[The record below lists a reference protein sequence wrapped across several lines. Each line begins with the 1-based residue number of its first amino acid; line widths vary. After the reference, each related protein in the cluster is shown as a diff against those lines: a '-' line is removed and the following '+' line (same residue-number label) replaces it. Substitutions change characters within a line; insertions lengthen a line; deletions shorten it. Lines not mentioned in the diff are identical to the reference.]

1 MSDFFFF
8 RRNPDENVVLKDHV
22 DSFEKAKERCTNE
35 ENTPNVVLTEFPGI
49 NHLHN
54 TNNEEFQE
62 SRMLSEETRALTAS
76 ELLLNK

>member
-1 MSDFFFF
+1 M
-8 RRNPDENVVLKDHV
+8 LKDHV
-22 DSFEKAKERCTNE
+22 DRFEKVKEGCTNE
-35 ENTPNVVLTEFPGI
+35 ENTPNFVLPEFPGI

-62 SRMLSEETRALTAS
+62 SRMLSKETRALTAS